1 MAWMA
6 DLKEP
11 DTTAR
16 NRKGGSKEFSYI
28 YCAIVRDGAIEVDF
42 AAKKEKSINAAED
55 TLRDLKD
62 EKNNH
67 LSFACGKRTLQIL
80 YDTKIAYACLVS
92 KAVRMESAFKLLEEL
107 KSEFVA
113 RTGSSSSSSKKR
125 KGLSKKQRKQ
135 FLPFMKN
142 LLQSYNTN
150 YKQDSLAQANGML
163 NNVKKSVV
171 SNIGKALKRVDDLE
185 HVARRTDDVAK
196 EMKGFNYEGRQ
207 LRDEMW
213 WNRVKTSGTMFI
225 LSAGF
230 ILSLLMW
237 ICGGFYMPICMG

>member
-113 RTGSSSSSSKKR
+113 RTGSSSSSSK
-125 KGLSKKQRKQ
+125 
-135 FLPFMKN
+135 FEKN
-142 LLQSYNTN
+142 LTGTGL
-150 YKQDSLAQANGML
+150 GF
-163 NNVKKSVV
+163 V
-171 SNIGKALKRVDDLE
+171 I
-185 HVARRTDDVAK
+185 RTHRT
-196 EMKGFNYEGRQ
+196 KGRLTYAFVNLTIEGDTSRQ
-207 LRDEMW
+207 GRTP
-213 WNRVKTSGTMFI
+213 V
-225 LSAGF
+225 
-230 ILSLLMW
+230 
-237 ICGGFYMPICMG
+237 PINST